1 MIDHL
6 GNNPEKKRRSSKGG
20 GEKFETKTRLRLDNS
35 KIQYSASNE
44 TDDPSDKKYPVEL

>member
-6 GNNPEKKRRSSKGG
+6 GNNPEKKEDLVKGG
-20 GEKFETKTRLRLDNS
+20 KKFETKTRLRLDNS

-44 TDDPSDKKYPVEL
+44 TDDPSDKNYPVEL